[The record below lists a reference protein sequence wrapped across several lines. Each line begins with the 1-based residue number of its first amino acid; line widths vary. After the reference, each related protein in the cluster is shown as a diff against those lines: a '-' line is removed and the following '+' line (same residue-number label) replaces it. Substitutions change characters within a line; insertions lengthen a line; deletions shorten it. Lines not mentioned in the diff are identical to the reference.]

1 MRVEQQANWFAA
13 SKQFRGHMHKQTH
26 RGYRIHGW
34 ERKGLRDICKFS
46 SLYLFGVAPG
56 RFVCE
61 RGASGACYGKKRALL
76 SGKQSQSPV
85 QQKWPKEWLSKAAIS
100 RSPMASAQ
108 RHLLPFD
115 QDSGWTH
122 SSGRWNK
129 GQPNGQ
135 RWKWVALWA
144 AKWKSQNAGKKIGKT
159 KNKRWQRLNLIK
171 CRK

>member
-1 MRVEQQANWFAA
+1 MREEQQANWFAA

-100 RSPMASAQ
+100 RSPMASALFWPGFWLDQLIRPMEQ
-108 RHLLPFD
+108 RP
-115 QDSGWTH
+115 T
-122 SSGRWNK
+122 K
-129 GQPNGQ
+129 
-135 RWKWVALWA
+135 WA
-144 AKWKSQNAGKKIGKT
+144 AMKMSGTMSCKVEKPKCGEKNR
-159 KNKRWQRLNLIK
+159 KNKKQAMAAAK
-171 CRK
+171 FD